1 MQLHS
6 RFFLVPSVSRQY
18 ALVARDCLIQVEA
31 SPAVIS
37 LELLRIKSGNLVPLS
52 LQELG
57 CNVQVRALRL
67 RHGLEVLDTVNSAQ
81 DPVLALCSV
90 LE

>member
-18 ALVARDCLIQVEA
+18 ALVARDCLVQVEA

-37 LELLRIKSGNLVPLS
+37 LELLRIKSGNLVPVS

-57 CNVQVRALRL
+57 RNVQVRTLRL